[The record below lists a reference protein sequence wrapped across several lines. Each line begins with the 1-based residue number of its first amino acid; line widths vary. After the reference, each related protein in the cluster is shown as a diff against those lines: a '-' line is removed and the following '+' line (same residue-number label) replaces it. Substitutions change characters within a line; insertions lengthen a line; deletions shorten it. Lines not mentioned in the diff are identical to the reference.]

1 MNQQLTII
9 KPDNISAIVSEAPGT
24 YNDNLLSVQRCVSA
38 GEALLKA
45 ISDTGM
51 TDELDQQAAAF
62 IEKARKTVKKMNERR
77 SPVTKLFDDIRREF
91 TMLENNIDP
100 TKADTLPYRLQQLRN
115 QYAAKKRA
123 QAEARRQE
131 ELAKQQAEA
140 ARKQYAQEVEEDLKA
155 QFSRLLDK
163 EISNLAE
170 MYNNTTLETYDE
182 VLRAVKEYSTDL
194 PAEWFA
200 NLCPS
205 VTQKAIPASEASI
218 IEENVKKNLKSKFV
232 AQYATEIQDNKY
244 FIIDHLPSMK
254 ANLERIAAANAAEA
268 ARIQAEMEER
278 RRKEDEAKEA
288 DRKRRE
294 EEERQK
300 ASLAKQQAEMQN
312 LFDAQAVAQQ
322 PTYTPKMTVS
332 QKIILLNP
340 EGILPILSTWWEE
353 EGCKMSADELSKMFK
368 KQITFCEKL
377 ANTKGVYIQDESIE
391 YIDDVKAK

>member
-1 MNQQLTII
+1 MSQQLTII
-9 KPDNISAIVSEAPGT
+9 KPENISTIVSAAPGS
-24 YNDNLLSVQRCVSA
+24 YNDNLISVQRCLAA
-38 GEALLKA
+38 GEEILKK
-45 ISDTGM
+45 IKDTGM
-51 TDELDQQAAAF
+51 TDELDQQAAHF

-91 TMLENNIDP
+91 TILENNIDP
-100 TKADTLPYRLQQLRN
+100 TKAETLPYQLQQLRN
-115 QYAAKKRA
+115 QYAAQKRA

-140 ARKQYAQEVEEDLKA
+140 ARKQFEQEVEEDLKA
-155 QFSRLLDK
+155 KFSRLLDK

-194 PAEWFA
+194 PTEWFA

-205 VTQKAIPASEASI
+205 VTQAGIPASEASK
-218 IEENVKKNLKSKFV
+218 IEKLVKKNLEAKFI
-232 AQYATEIQDNKY
+232 AQYETEIQDNKD
-244 FIIDHLPSMK
+244 FIIDHLPSTK
-254 ANLERIAAANAAEA
+254 ANLQRIAAANAAEA
-268 ARIQAEMEER
+268 ARMQAEMEER
-278 RRKEDEAKEA
+278 RRKEAEAQEA
-288 DRKRRE
+288 ERKRRE
-294 EEERQK
+294 DDERQK
-300 ASLAKQQAEMQN
+300 ASLAKKQAEMQN
-312 LFDAQAVAQQ
+312 LFDAQSIAQ
-322 PTYTPKMTVS
+322 PTYTPKMKVS

-340 EGILPILSTWWEE
+340 EGILPILSTWWSD
-353 EGCKMSADELSKMFK
+353 EGSKMSVDELSKMFK

>member
-1 MNQQLTII
+1 MSQQLTII

-24 YNDNLLSVQRCVSA
+24 YNDNLLSVQRCASA

-115 QYAAKKRA
+115 QYAAQKRA

-140 ARKQYAQEVEEDLKA
+140 ARKKFEHEVEEDLKA

-182 VLRAVKEYSTDL
+182 VLRAVKDYSANL
-194 PAEWFA
+194 PTEWFA

-205 VTQKAIPASEASI
+205 VTQAGIPASEASI
-218 IEENVKKNLKSKFV
+218 IEENVKKNLEAKFL
-232 AQYATEIQDNKY
+232 AQYATEIQDNKD

-254 ANLERIAAANAAEA
+254 ANLQRIAAANAAEA
-268 ARIQAEMEER
+268 ARMQAEMEER
-278 RRKEDEAKEA
+278 RRKEAEAQEA
-288 DRKRRE
+288 ERKRRE
-294 EEERQK
+294 DDERQK
-300 ASLAKQQAEMQN
+300 ASLAKKQAEMQN
-312 LFDAQAVAQQ
+312 LFDAQSIAQ
-322 PTYTPKMTVS
+322 PTYTPKMKVS

-340 EGILPILSTWWEE
+340 EGILPILSTWWSD
-353 EGCKMSADELSKMFK
+353 EGSKMSVDELSKMFK

>member
-1 MNQQLTII
+1 MNQITII

-38 GEALLKA
+38 GEALLKT
-45 ISDTGM
+45 ITDTGM

-91 TMLENNIDP
+91 TILENNIDP

-115 QYAAKKRA
+115 QYAAQKRA

-140 ARKQYAQEVEEDLKA
+140 ARKQFEQEVEEDLKA

-194 PAEWFA
+194 PTEWFA

-205 VTQKAIPASEASI
+205 VTQAGIPASEASK
-218 IEENVKKNLKSKFV
+218 IEKLVKKNLEAKFI
-232 AQYATEIQDNKY
+232 AQYATEIQDNKD

-278 RRKEDEAKEA
+278 RRKEAEAQEA
-288 DRKRRE
+288 ERKRRE

-312 LFDAQAVAQQ
+312 LFDAQSIAQ
-322 PTYTPKMTVS
+322 PTYTPKMTIS
-332 QKIILLNP
+332 QKILLLNP
-340 EGILPILSTWWEE
+340 EGILPILSTWWSD
-353 EGCKMSADELSKMFK
+353 EGSKMSVDELSKMFK
-368 KQITFCEKL
+368 KQIAFCEKL

>member
-1 MNQQLTII
+1 MSQQLTII
-9 KPDNISAIVSEAPGT
+9 KPENISTIVSAAPGS
-24 YNDNLLSVQRCVSA
+24 YNDNLISVQRCLAA
-38 GEALLKA
+38 GEALLKT
-45 ISDTGM
+45 ITDTGM

-91 TMLENNIDP
+91 TILENNIDP
-100 TKADTLPYRLQQLRN
+100 TKAETLPYRLQQLRN
-115 QYAAKKRA
+115 QYAAQKRA

-131 ELAKQQAEA
+131 ELAKRQAEA
-140 ARKQYAQEVEEDLKA
+140 ARKQFEQEVEEDLKA

-194 PAEWFA
+194 PTEWFA

-205 VTQKAIPASEASI
+205 VTHAGIPASEASK
-218 IEENVKKNLKSKFV
+218 IEKLVKKNLEAKFI
-232 AQYATEIQDNKY
+232 AQYATEIQDNKD

-254 ANLERIAAANAAEA
+254 ANLQRIAAANAAEA
-268 ARIQAEMEER
+268 ASMQAEMEER
-278 RRKEDEAKEA
+278 HRKEAEAQEA
-288 DRKRRE
+288 ERKRRE

-300 ASLAKQQAEMQN
+300 ASLAKKQAEMQN
-312 LFDAQAVAQQ
+312 LFDAQSIAQ
-322 PTYTPKMTVS
+322 PTYTPKMKVS

-340 EGILPILSTWWEE
+340 EGILPILSTWWSD
-353 EGCKMSADELSKMFK
+353 EGSKMSVDELSKMFK

>member
-1 MNQQLTII
+1 MNQLTII

-38 GEALLKA
+38 GEALLKN
-45 ISDTGM
+45 ITDTGM

-91 TMLENNIDP
+91 TILENNIDP

-115 QYAAKKRA
+115 QYAAQKRA

-140 ARKQYAQEVEEDLKA
+140 ARKKFAQEVEEDLKA
-155 QFSRLLDK
+155 QFSRLIDK

-182 VLRAVKEYSTDL
+182 VLRTVKEYSTNL
-194 PAEWFA
+194 PTEWFA

-205 VTQKAIPASEASI
+205 VTQAGIPASEASK
-218 IEENVKKNLKSKFV
+218 IEKLVKKNLEAKFI
-232 AQYATEIQDNKY
+232 AQYATEIQDNKD

-278 RRKEDEAKEA
+278 RRKEAEAQEA
-288 DRKRRE
+288 ERKRRE

-312 LFDAQAVAQQ
+312 LFDAQSIAQ

-332 QKIILLNP
+332 QKILLLNP
-340 EGILPILSTWWEE
+340 EGIPSILTMWWAE
-353 EGCKMSADELSKMFK
+353 EGCKMSADELTKMFK

>member
-1 MNQQLTII
+1 MNQLTII

-38 GEALLKA
+38 GEALLKN
-45 ISDTGM
+45 ITDTGM

-91 TMLENNIDP
+91 TILENNIDP

-115 QYAAKKRA
+115 QYAAQKRA

-140 ARKQYAQEVEEDLKA
+140 ARKKFAQEVEEDLKA
-155 QFSRLLDK
+155 QFSRLIDK

-182 VLRAVKEYSTDL
+182 VLRAVKDFSTNL
-194 PAEWFA
+194 PTEWFA

-205 VTQKAIPASEASI
+205 VTQAGIPASEASK
-218 IEENVKKNLKSKFV
+218 IEKLVKKNLEAKFI
-232 AQYATEIQDNKY
+232 AQYATEIQDNKD
-244 FIIDHLPSMK
+244 FIIDHLPSMR

-278 RRKEDEAKEA
+278 RRKEDEAQEA
-288 DRKRRE
+288 ERKRRE

-312 LFDAQAVAQQ
+312 LFDAQSIAQ

-332 QKIILLNP
+332 QKILLLNP
-340 EGILPILSTWWEE
+340 EGIPSILTMWWAE
-353 EGCKMSADELSKMFK
+353 EGCKMSADELTKMFK
-368 KQITFCEKL
+368 KQIAFCEKL

>member
-1 MNQQLTII
+1 MNQLTII

-38 GEALLKA
+38 GEALLKN
-45 ISDTGM
+45 ITDTGM

-91 TMLENNIDP
+91 TILENNIDP

-115 QYAAKKRA
+115 QYAAQKRA

-140 ARKQYAQEVEEDLKA
+140 ARKKFAQEVEEDLKA
-155 QFSRLLDK
+155 QFSRLIDK

-182 VLRAVKEYSTDL
+182 VLRAVKDFSTNL
-194 PAEWFA
+194 PTEWFA

-205 VTQKAIPASEASI
+205 VTQAGIPASEASK
-218 IEENVKKNLKSKFV
+218 IEKLVKKNLEAKFI
-232 AQYATEIQDNKY
+232 AQYATEIQDNKD
-244 FIIDHLPSMK
+244 FIIDHLPSMR

-268 ARIQAEMEER
+268 ASMQAQMEER
-278 RRKEDEAKEA
+278 RRKEAEAQEA
-288 DRKRRE
+288 ERKRRE

-312 LFDAQAVAQQ
+312 LFDAQSIAQ

-332 QKIILLNP
+332 QKILLLNP
-340 EGILPILSTWWEE
+340 EGIPSILTMWWAE
-353 EGCKMSADELSKMFK
+353 EGCKMSADELTKMFK
-368 KQITFCEKL
+368 KQIAFCEKL

>member
-38 GEALLKA
+38 GEALLKN
-45 ISDTGM
+45 ITDTGM

-170 MYNNTTLETYDE
+170 MYNNTTLETFDE
-182 VLRAVKEYSTDL
+182 VLRAVKDYSANL
-194 PAEWFA
+194 PTEWFA
-200 NLCPS
+200 NLCPNF
-205 VTQKAIPASEASI
+205 TQKAIPASEASI
-218 IEENVKKNLKSKFV
+218 IEENVKKNLEAKFI
-232 AQYATEIQDNKY
+232 AQYATEIQDNKD

-278 RRKEDEAKEA
+278 RRKEAEAQEA
-288 DRKRRE
+288 ERKRRE

-312 LFDAQAVAQQ
+312 LFDAQSIAQ

-332 QKIILLNP
+332 QKILLLNP
-340 EGILPILSTWWEE
+340 EGIPSILTMWWAE
-353 EGCKMSADELSKMFK
+353 EGCKMSADELTKMFK
-368 KQITFCEKL
+368 KQIAFCEKL
-377 ANTKGVYIQDESIE
+377 ANNKGMYIQDESIE

>member
-1 MNQQLTII
+1 MNQLTII

-38 GEALLKA
+38 GEALLKN
-45 ISDTGM
+45 ITDTGM

-115 QYAAKKRA
+115 QYAAQKRA

-163 EISNLAE
+163 GISTLAE
-170 MYNNTTLETYDE
+170 KYNNTTLETYDE
-182 VLRAVKEYSTDL
+182 VLRAVKDFSTNL
-194 PAEWFA
+194 PTEWFA

-205 VTQKAIPASEASI
+205 VTQAGIPASEASK
-218 IEENVKKNLKSKFV
+218 IEKLVKKNLEAKFI
-232 AQYATEIQDNKY
+232 AQYATEIQDNKD
-244 FIIDHLPSMK
+244 FIIDHLPSMR

-278 RRKEDEAKEA
+278 RRKEDEAQEA
-288 DRKRRE
+288 ERKRRE

-312 LFDAQAVAQQ
+312 LFDAQSIAQ

-332 QKIILLNP
+332 QKILLLNP
-340 EGILPILSTWWEE
+340 EGIPSILTMWWAE
-353 EGCKMSADELSKMFK
+353 EGCKMSADELTKMFK
-368 KQITFCEKL
+368 KQIAFCEKL

>member
-1 MNQQLTII
+1 MNQITII

-91 TMLENNIDP
+91 TILENNIDP

-115 QYAAKKRA
+115 QYAAQKRA

-131 ELAKQQAEA
+131 ELAKQRAEA
-140 ARKQYAQEVEEDLKA
+140 ARKKFAQEVEEDLKA
-155 QFSRLLDK
+155 QFSRLIDK

-170 MYNNTTLETYDE
+170 MYNNTSLETYDE
-182 VLRAVKEYSTDL
+182 VLRAVKEYPSNL
-194 PAEWFA
+194 PTEWFA

-205 VTQKAIPASEASI
+205 VTQAGIPASEASK
-218 IEENVKKNLKSKFV
+218 IEKLVKKNLEAKFI
-232 AQYATEIQDNKY
+232 AQYATEIQDNKD

-278 RRKEDEAKEA
+278 RRKEAEEQEAE
-288 DRKRRE
+288 RKRRE

-312 LFDAQAVAQQ
+312 LFDAQSIAQQ

-340 EGILPILSTWWEE
+340 EGIPSILTMWWAE
-353 EGCKMSADELSKMFK
+353 EGCKMSADELTKMFK
-368 KQITFCEKL
+368 KQIAFCEKL
-377 ANTKGVYIQDESIE
+377 ANTKGVFIQDESIE